1 MDIEWLK
8 TVIATIAM
16 HGPWAILAF
25 WLAYMHIK
33 RGEAQTDALVKTAEA
48 LSALRSHVE
57 TLLHMRGGSNDK

>member
-1 MDIEWLK
+1 MDLEWIK
-8 TVIATIAM
+8 TVIATIAQ

-48 LSALRSHVE
+48 LTALKSHVE
-57 TLLHMRGGSNDK
+57 MLVHNKGDRT